1 MRVSGGVPVT
11 GQGADAAGPVRSDQV
26 DVMAS
31 TSEQV
36 EVPPVERLEPEPPVP
51 ASPREPGPRRRPRP
65 VPRRTR
71 VVVRKVQPW
80 SVLKFSLLFYFCL
93 MLVVMFALMIVYWI
107 MGLTG
112 VLDSL
117 GRILQNAGFGPQPGK
132 GTFRFDGV
140 WMFERLFLIGAIGVV
155 VWSLVNLLVAVL
167 YNLVSDV
174 VGGVS
179 ITLTEKR

>member
-1 MRVSGGVPVT
+1 M
-11 GQGADAAGPVRSDQV
+11 AMSDQV

-36 EVPPVERLEPEPPVP
+36 DAPHIERIDPEPPV
-51 ASPREPGPRRRPRP
+51 REPGPRRRPRP
-65 VPRRTR
+65 TPRRTR

-93 MLVVMFALMIVYWI
+93 MLVVMFALLILYWI

-132 GTFRFDGV
+132 GTFQFNGP
-140 WMFERLFLIGAIGVV
+140 WMFERLFLIGLVGVV

-179 ITLTEKR
+179 VTLTEKR